1 MQPIIESHAK
11 TAVNVT
17 TLATCQEANVPIR
30 IDQYIR
36 RLSVLAAG
44 SLLVMLCS
52 VPTLAA
58 DANTGRIAFR
68 EQCSLCHSA
77 EPNDGGGGDAPNLF
91 GVLGRRAASQP
102 RYPYSKALA
111 ECGLTW
117 DSATLERFLN
127 SPNDVVPG
135 SAMTVSVPEKVT
147 RENLIAYFQAVE
159 AATPTATSTANSNTA
174 SAQSTEAIAGRPKAS
189 PTDWRLDLPGRP
201 HRVDVTNL
209 PVPFATPSSAN
220 RSKVVSKP
228 PGAKLSVPAGFQVA
242 VFATGLQAPRTM
254 RVAPNGDIFVAE
266 TGAGR
271 VKVIRALADGSKAAT
286 VATFAQGLEKPFG
299 MQFYPNGANPQWLYV
314 AENNRVVRFA
324 YRVGDLAASGTP
336 EVVVNELAS
345 NSRFGHSTR
354 DIAFSAD
361 GKRLFVSVGSASNV
375 ADGMAKKTVAEAQAW
390 EAEHGLGAAWDSE
403 TNRADVLVFDVG
415 SRRPGKVFASGI
427 RNCVGLTLEP
437 RTGDLWCT
445 TNERDLLGDDLVPDY
460 STRVK
465 EGGFY
470 GWPWYYMGNHEDPRR
485 KGDRPDLAGRISVPD
500 VPYTSHS
507 APLTLVFYT
516 ATSGRSA
523 FPEQYLGD
531 GFAVL
536 HGSWNRAVRT
546 GYKVVRVRMK
556 DGVPTGEYDDFLVG
570 FIVNDADVWGRP
582 VGAAVANDGSLLISD
597 DAGNVIYR
605 ISYRR

>member
-1 MQPIIESHAK
+1 
-11 TAVNVT
+11 
-17 TLATCQEANVPIR
+17 VPIR
-30 IDQYIR
+30 IDQDIR
-36 RLSVLAAG
+36 GLSLLAAG
-44 SLLVMLCS
+44 SLLVMAYS

-58 DANTGRIAFR
+58 DANAGRIAFS

-77 EPNDGGGGDAPNLF
+77 APNDGGGGDAPNLF
-91 GVLGRRAASQP
+91 GVIGRRAASQP

-111 ECGLTW
+111 DCGLTW
-117 DSATLERFLN
+117 DAATLDRFLN

-135 SAMTVSVPEKVT
+135 SAMTVSVPEQAT
-147 RENLIAYFQAVE
+147 RENLIAYFQAVKS
-159 AATPTATSTANSNTA
+159 ATPAAAGTANSTTS
-174 SAQSTEAIAGRPKAS
+174 SAQSSAATTPHPKAS
-189 PTDWRLDLPGRP
+189 ASDWRLDQPGRP
-201 HRVDVTNL
+201 HRVDVANL
-209 PVPFATPSSAN
+209 PMPFATPSSAN
-220 RSKVVSKP
+220 RSRVVSKP

-242 VFATGLQAPRTM
+242 VFATGLQGPRTM

-271 VKVIRALADGSKAAT
+271 VKVIRPSADGSKAQT

-299 MQFYPNGANPQWLYV
+299 MQFYPSGVNPQWLYV
-314 AENNRVVRFA
+314 AENNQVVRFA
-324 YRVGDLAASGTP
+324 YKVGDLAASGTP
-336 EVVVNELAS
+336 EVAVNELAS

-375 ADGMAKKTVAEAQAW
+375 ADAMAKKTVAEAQAW

-403 TNRADVLVFDVG
+403 TNRADVLEFDMG
-415 SRRPGKVFASGI
+415 SKRPGKVFASGI
-427 RNCVGLTLEP
+427 RNCVGLTVEP

-485 KGDRPDLAGRISVPD
+485 KGDRPDLAAKVTVPD

-507 APLTLVFYT
+507 APLTLIFYT

-523 FPEQYLGD
+523 FPAQYLGD

-556 DGVPTGEYDDFLVG
+556 DGVPTGEYDDFMVG

-582 VGAAVANDGSLLISD
+582 VGAAVANDGSLLISED
-597 DAGNVIYR
+597 VGSVIYR
-605 ISYRR
+605 ISYGH